1 MISREVPLPDQES
14 KKVFP
19 SQRDIVAD
27 IALPDSL
34 IVTLQFAVVP
44 LKDNEGVA
52 LATRDGAAKAVAGMA
67 MSITTTRTIE
77 ISLFINFAPFLLV
90 LIRKRRKR
98 AKKDTE
104 YFIF

>member
-1 MISREVPLPDQES
+1 MTSDVPLLDQES
-14 KKVFP
+14 IQVLP
-19 SQRDIVAD
+19 SHRDIVAD
-27 IALPDSL
+27 IAFPESL
-34 IVTLQFAVVP
+34 IVTLQLAVVP

-104 YFIF
+104 YFVF